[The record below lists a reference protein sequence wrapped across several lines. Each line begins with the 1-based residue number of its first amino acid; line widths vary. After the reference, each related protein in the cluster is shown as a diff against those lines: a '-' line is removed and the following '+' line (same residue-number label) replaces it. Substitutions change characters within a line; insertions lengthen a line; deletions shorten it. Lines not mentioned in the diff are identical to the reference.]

1 MKEKIDNLSLQADKL
16 VVEEKYETAIEVY
29 KQILELD
36 ADKET
41 INFNIAELYH
51 RLGNLTE
58 AMNYYL
64 YVLEL
69 NPDNKRANV
78 KIDMINS
85 IMNYFNTDMY
95 NP

>member
-36 ADKET
+36 ADKEI